1 MKWLGACQLS
11 AVGFRLSAS
20 GCRLLAIGFRRA
32 FGNPP
37 SPLRGPLPPDKQWGA
52 REYIGARHPPL
63 DRGGQGRSADFRLAA
78 GGCWLSASGFR
89 RAFGNPP
96 SPLRGPLPPD
106 KQWGARE
113 YIGARHPPLDRGGQG
128 RSADF
133 RLSAFGYRLTVGG
146 YRLSDFGF
154 RLLASGFRLPASG
167 CRLPAPDSRIPILHS
182 RLLGNNLR
190 RRILLT
196 FIHGQFKI
204 AIISKK
210 QGREEYPCR
219 NGKESSQW

>member
-1 MKWLGACQLS
+1 MTIRKCMSDPLT
-11 AVGFRLSAS
+11 AVGYRLSAI
-20 GCRLLAIGFRRA
+20 GYRLPAGGFRRA

-63 DRGGQGRSADFRLAA
+63 DRGGQGRSADFRLPAV
-78 GGCWLSASGFR
+78 
-89 RAFGNPP
+89 
-96 SPLRGPLPPD
+96 
-106 KQWGARE
+106 
-113 YIGARHPPLDRGGQG
+113 
-128 RSADF
+128 
-133 RLSAFGYRLTVGG
+133 GY
-146 YRLSDFGF
+146 
-154 RLLASGFRLPASG
+154 
-167 CRLPAPDSRIPILHS
+167 RLPAPDSRIPILHS

-190 RRILLT
+190 RRVLLT

-219 NGKESSQW
+219 NGKESSHW